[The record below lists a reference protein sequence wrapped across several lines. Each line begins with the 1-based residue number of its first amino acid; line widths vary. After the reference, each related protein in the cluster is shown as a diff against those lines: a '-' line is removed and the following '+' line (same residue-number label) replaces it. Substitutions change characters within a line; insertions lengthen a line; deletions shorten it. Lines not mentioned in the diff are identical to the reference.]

1 MHEDWEGLVGDG
13 LRPASHG
20 TNGMWMSVPLGV
32 PTCAMQM
39 SVVHPA
45 TSFSKSSD
53 KIRKNI
59 MQCCW
64 ISGGKPCGLDCNMT
78 ECDKDYMF
86 VVIACIN
93 IKCNV
98 WQFNHCAKYAWTAW
112 GECHSCRDWQGLYQ
126 LVVSNRD
133 LCLQEC
139 DHHFECLH

>member
-1 MHEDWEGLVGDG
+1 MGRPCWRWPETSITWHQWDVDECASGCPNLCYADVCGAPNNIILQE
-13 LRPASHG
+13 LRK
-20 TNGMWMSVPLGV
+20 NM
-32 PTCAMQM
+32 
-39 SVVHPA
+39 
-45 TSFSKSSD
+45 
-53 KIRKNI
+53 KNI

-98 WQFNHCAKYAWTAW
+98 WQFNHWANYAWTAW